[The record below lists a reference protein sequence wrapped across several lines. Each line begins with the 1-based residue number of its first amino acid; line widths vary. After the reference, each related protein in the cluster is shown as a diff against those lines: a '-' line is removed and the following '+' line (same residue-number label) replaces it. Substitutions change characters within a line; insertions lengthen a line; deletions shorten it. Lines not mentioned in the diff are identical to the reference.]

1 MIAQIA
7 ELVEKTDNFELVR
20 DQIAAILL
28 VESAEQMGLAAEA
41 HKDPELWRLRVF
53 TERSNPWDEF
63 SSSPDRRAIEATA
76 PIVNVCFDSCSFD
89 RSASNVV
96 ERQRAVG
103 VYHIDCYGYGL
114 SADDG
119 GSGHVPG
126 DEGAALEAHRA
137 VRLVRNILMA
147 GAYTYLGMRG
157 VVGRRF
163 PESIQIFQ
171 PQIDGRTVQH
181 VVAARITLQV
191 EFNELS
197 PQVQGQ
203 SLELVSLS
211 VVRAETGELF
221 LRADFP
227 VE

>member
-1 MIAQIA
+1 MTAQIA
-7 ELVEKTDNFELVR
+7 ELIDKVDGFEVVR

-28 VESAEQMGLAAEA
+28 VEATEQMRLAAA
-41 HKDPELWRLRVF
+41 ARKDPKLWRLRVF
-53 TERSNPWDEF
+53 SERSNPWDEF
-63 SSSPDRRAIEATA
+63 SSAPDRNAVEATA
-76 PIVNVCFDSCSFD
+76 PIVNVCFDNCSFD

-96 ERQRAVG
+96 ERQRAIG

-126 DEGAALEAHRA
+126 DEDAALEAHRA

-163 PESIQIFQ
+163 PESIQVFQ
-171 PQIDGRTVQH
+171 PQIDGRAVQH

-203 SLELVSLS
+203 PLELVSVS
-211 VVRAETGELF
+211 VIRAETGELL